1 VSCLAEGISTAY
13 VRNRSYAAGGA
24 GGRSPLAGARGT
36 LPGGQVILA
45 NPFPSPPQA
54 ARERYLSSYA
64 EPLVNIIFGVT
75 MKKGI
80 HPNYIESTVSCAC
93 GNSFKT
99 LSTKPVMKVDVCSK
113 CHPFFTGQQRILDTA
128 GRVERFRRRFKLE
141 DEQ

>member
-1 VSCLAEGISTAY
+1 MNPNVGAEKRPGIW
-13 VRNRSYAAGGA
+13 
-24 GGRSPLAGARGT
+24 L
-36 LPGGQVILA
+36 
-45 NPFPSPPQA
+45 
-54 ARERYLSSYA
+54 
-64 EPLVNIIFGVT
+64 LVNIIFGVT

-99 LSTKPVMKVDVCSK
+99 LSIKPVMKVDVCSK